1 MFVLKKTSTFFRAKC
16 NLPTLPALSVLIIKG
31 GEEMEKFEKLKDLIK
46 DIHIAMLTTVETD
59 GSLRS
64 RPMATTGIKENNVLW
79 FFTKIDS
86 PKISEIEHDRHVNV
100 NYMDRDKERYIS
112 VSGKAAIVK
121 DQNKINE
128 LWTPVLKAWFDSK
141 DDPQVALLRVEV
153 EKAEYWDAPSG
164 KLKQTFEMARTALT
178 GHEYSQGEH
187 EKLNFK

>member
-1 MFVLKKTSTFFRAKC
+1 
-16 NLPTLPALSVLIIKG
+16 
-31 GEEMEKFEKLKDLIK
+31 MEKFEKLKDLIK
-46 DIHIAMLTTVETD
+46 DIHIAMLTTAEPD

-79 FFTKIDS
+79 FFTKVDS
-86 PKISEIEHDRHVNV
+86 PKISEIERDGHVNV

-112 VSGKAAIVK
+112 VSGTAATVRDK
-121 DQNKINE
+121 NKIDK
-128 LWTPVLKAWFDSK
+128 LWTPVLKAWFEGK
-141 DDPQVALLRVEV
+141 DDPELGLIRVEV

-164 KLKQTFEMARTALT
+164 KLTQSFEMARTALT